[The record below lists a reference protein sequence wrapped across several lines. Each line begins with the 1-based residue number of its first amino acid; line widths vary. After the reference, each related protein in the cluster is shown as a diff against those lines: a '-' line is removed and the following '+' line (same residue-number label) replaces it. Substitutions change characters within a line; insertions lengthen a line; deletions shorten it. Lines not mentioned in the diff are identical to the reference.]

1 MAEKKWLLGPGPLE
15 PMPLG
20 MNCKPWYKDK
30 LPSECFAKHKKAL
43 LKFPTSLD
51 SRQWVFVK
59 EGLDDFRKGCPPCK
73 DLITRGPSE
82 GFLPVIAH
90 RVPQHAPPKKKLPVE
105 AEVFSTLSSA
115 QQARKAFVE
124 EIEAHL
130 TQHPSALYQKLEED
144 LPADLLL
151 KVLEVLD
158 PDRKLEDL
166 WAYCLGPKGK
176 KKSPK
181 KLPKKHSVMVQLE
194 PVKEAP
200 VSHLTS
206 FYFEDKESSRKD
218 SLTDS
223 SSDNNVPKGIRKF
236 CKWVSTFGDL
246 GIDEQFIMK
255 MCEVGCDC
263 PATHGKAHIKKLS
276 QVSSKVKFDISVGKM
291 KAIKYSMGEQN
302 WERKL
307 QKPHNP
313 YKPDWVKIRY
323 GAWYLRPKL
332 WKKLINDEPLIDP
345 NVLLGGGIFG
355 KRFPEQDI
363 LEDLYGTIAF
373 KDFILSK
380 GYRMP
385 DILERLFTR
394 KGWKYDSV
402 RTPIHKVIKISLI
415 GEDNAREDA

>member
-30 LPSECFAKHKKAL
+30 LPSECLAKHKKAL
-43 LKFPTSLD
+43 LKFPTSLN
-51 SRQWVFVK
+51 SRRWVFVK

-73 DLITRGPSE
+73 DLITRGPNE
-82 GFLPVIAH
+82 GFLPMIAH

-130 TQHPSALYQKLEED
+130 TQHPLALYPKLEED

-176 KKSPK
+176 KSPQ
-181 KLPKKHSVMVQLE
+181 KLHKKHPVTAQPE
-194 PVKEAP
+194 PVKEALMSLP
-200 VSHLTS
+200 AS
-206 FYFEDKESSRKD
+206 FYSEDKKSSRKD

-223 SSDNNVPKGIRKF
+223 SFDNNVLEEIWQFYKGA
-236 CKWVSTFGDL
+236 STFGDL
-246 GIDEQFIMK
+246 GTDKEFSMK
-255 MCEVGCDC
+255 MFEVGCDC
-263 PATHGKAHIKKLS
+263 PATRGKTHMKKVS
-276 QVSSKVKFDISVGKM
+276 QVSSKVKLGISIGKM
-291 KAIKYSMGEQN
+291 EAIKYSMEEQIR
-302 WERKL
+302 ERKL

-323 GAWYLRPKL
+323 GAWYLQPKL
-332 WKKLINDEPLIDP
+332 CKKLINDEPLIDP
-345 NVLLGGGIFG
+345 KALPGGGIFG

-385 DILERLFTR
+385 DTLERLFTR

-402 RTPIHKVIKISLI
+402 KTPIHKVIKINLI
-415 GEDNAREDA
+415 GEDDAWKDA

>member
-1 MAEKKWLLGPGPLE
+1 LTRLLCPWNWPLE

-30 LPSECFAKHKKAL
+30 LPSKCFAKHKKAL

-51 SRQWVFVK
+51 IRQWVFVK
-59 EGLDDFRKGCPPCK
+59 EGLDDFRKGCLLCK
-73 DLITRGPSE
+73 DLISRGPNE

-90 RVPQHAPPKKKLPVE
+90 RVPQHAPAKKKLPAE

-115 QQARKAFVE
+115 QRARKAFVE

-130 TQHPSALYQKLEED
+130 TRHPLALYPKLEQD

-166 WAYCLGPKGK
+166 WAVEEAAEEAVEK
-176 KKSPK
+176 
-181 KLPKKHSVMVQLE
+181 
-194 PVKEAP
+194 AP
-200 VSHLTS
+200 VSYPASL
-206 FYFEDKESSRKD
+206 YYEDKKSSRKD
-218 SLTDS
+218 SLIDS
-223 SSDNNVPKGIRKF
+223 SFEKNVPKGIQQF

-246 GIDEQFIMK
+246 GIDEEFIMK
-255 MCEVGCDC
+255 LCEVSCDC
-263 PATHGKAHIKKLS
+263 PPIHDKAHMKKIS
-276 QVSSKVKFDISVGKM
+276 QVSSKLRFGVRISKREAMKF
-291 KAIKYSMGEQN
+291 SMEEQN
-302 WERKL
+302 WQRKL

-323 GAWYLRPKL
+323 GAWYLQPKL

-345 NVLLGGGIFG
+345 KALFG
-355 KRFPEQDI
+355 KKFPEQDI
-363 LEDLYGTIAF
+363 LEELYGTIAF

-394 KGWKYDSV
+394 KRWKYDSV
-402 RTPIHKVIKISLI
+402 KTPIHKVIKIYLI
-415 GEDNAREDA
+415 SEDDAQEDA

>member
-1 MAEKKWLLGPGPLE
+1 MADKKRLLGPGLLE

-30 LPSECFAKHKKAL
+30 LPSKCFAKHKKAL
-43 LKFPTSLD
+43 RKFPTYLD

-59 EGLDDFRKGCPPCK
+59 EGLDDLRKGCPPCK
-73 DLITRGPSE
+73 DLITRGPNE

-90 RVPQHAPPKKKLPVE
+90 RVPQHAPPKKKLPAE

-115 QQARKAFVE
+115 QQAWKTFVK

-130 TQHPSALYQKLEED
+130 TRHPLALYPKLEED
-144 LPADLLL
+144 LPANLLL

-166 WAYCLGPKGK
+166 WAYCLGPKRK
-176 KKSPK
+176 NKSPK
-181 KLPKKHSVMVQLE
+181 KLHKKRPAMVQLE
-194 PVKEAP
+194 PVKEAS
-200 VSHLTS
+200 VSHPANL
-206 FYFEDKESSRKD
+206 YYEDKKSSLKD
-218 SLTDS
+218 SLTDPS
-223 SSDNNVPKGIRKF
+223 SNVPKRIRKF
-236 CKWVSTFGDL
+236 CKWVSTLGDL
-246 GIDEQFIMK
+246 CIDKQFIMDL
-255 MCEVGCDC
+255 CEVGCDC
-263 PATHGKAHIKKLS
+263 PPTHDKACMKKIS
-276 QVSSKVKFDISVGKM
+276 QASSKVSFGIRIGKM
-291 KAIKYSMGEQN
+291 EPKIFSMKVPN

-323 GAWYLRPKL
+323 GAWYLQPKL

-345 NVLLGGGIFG
+345 KTLLGGGIFG
-355 KRFPEQDI
+355 RKFLEQDI

-402 RTPIHKVIKISLI
+402 KTPIHKVIKKST
-415 GEDNAREDA
+415 

>member
-1 MAEKKWLLGPGPLE
+1 MADKKWLLGPGPLE

-30 LPSECFAKHKKAL
+30 LPSKCFAKHKKAL
-43 LKFPTSLD
+43 LKFPTYLD

-59 EGLDDFRKGCPPCK
+59 EGLDDFRKGCPPCE
-73 DLITRGPSE
+73 DLITRGPNE

-90 RVPQHAPPKKKLPVE
+90 RVPQHAPPKKKLPAE

-115 QQARKAFVE
+115 QQARKALVE

-130 TQHPSALYQKLEED
+130 TKHPFALYTKLEED

-166 WAYCLGPKGK
+166 WAYSLGPKRK
-176 KKSPK
+176 KKFPR
-181 KLPKKHSVMVQLE
+181 KLCEKRPETVELE

-200 VSHLTS
+200 VSHPAS
-206 FYFEDKESSRKD
+206 FYYEDKKSSRKD
-218 SLTDS
+218 SLTDLS
-223 SSDNNVPKGIRKF
+223 FNVPKGIRKF
-236 CKWVSTFGDL
+236 CKWISTFGDL

-255 MCEVGCDC
+255 LCEVGCDC
-263 PATHGKAHIKKLS
+263 PPTHDKPCMKKVS
-276 QVSSKVKFDISVGKM
+276 QVSSKVRFGIKIGKM
-291 KAIKYSMGEQN
+291 EVKKFSTEERN

-323 GAWYLRPKL
+323 GAWYLQPKL

-345 NVLLGGGIFG
+345 KALLEGGIFG
-355 KRFPEQDI
+355 KKFREQDI

-402 RTPIHKVIKISLI
+402 KTPIHKVIKINLM
-415 GEDNAREDA
+415 GEDDAREYA